1 MKGGATTFMGMDEKS
16 NVAVHPKVGLALLF
30 VHDIKHEGSLLEE
43 GRKYAV
49 RTDVMYEE
57 I

>member
-1 MKGGATTFMGMDEKS
+1 MS
-16 NVAVHPKVGLALLF
+16 QSIHPKVGLALLF
-30 VHDIKHEGSLLEE
+30 VHNIEHEGSLLEE